1 MSTYEFS
8 SFRAMNDHLHN
19 APAIRGRKPEP
30 WLPAGPN
37 PSHFRTLGLS
47 SKEEVAAIATK
58 SQEEVEREGVEPE
71 APGGS
76 GGNTNAENAE
86 NAVIAEPMVL
96 SLLDP
101 INALSPM
108 ATRSDSFESTSFITD
123 PLA

>member
-58 SQEEVEREGVEPE
+58 SQEEVEREGVETKLSGTEAAFDRLEAALRSTEAEYEAHVLSASAASVLIAKRLAMLGVGPE
-71 APGGS
+71 A
-76 GGNTNAENAE
+76 
-86 NAVIAEPMVL
+86 
-96 SLLDP
+96 
-101 INALSPM
+101 
-108 ATRSDSFESTSFITD
+108 
-123 PLA
+123 

>member
-58 SQEEVEREGVEPE
+58 SQEEVEREGVETTE
-71 APGGS
+71 RNFRLGCRGS
-76 GGNTNAENAE
+76 IRKWTFSEGSSRWSRWSIST
-86 NAVIAEPMVL
+86 VL
-96 SLLDP
+96 
-101 INALSPM
+101 AK
-108 ATRSDSFESTSFITD
+108 
-123 PLA
+123 